1 MTSLSRT
8 LAPAPVTSLQQYLDD
23 GGGRGLAAVREVEP
37 EAVIAEIEAS
47 GLQARGGA
55 GIPAGSKWRTVR
67 AFGTGAAAPP
77 SVVVNAAE
85 GEPGSFKDRAI
96 LYRNPYQVLEGA
108 LIAVH
113 LVGASDLIIALKH
126 MYGEVRSRTAEAID
140 EARVA
145 GWLDGVDVRIFDG
158 PNEYLYG
165 EETAMLEAIDGR
177 PPFPRIAPPYRRGV
191 HEIVDRVVGVDSA
204 TASAAHVELA
214 GPGADS
220 VGSPTLVN
228 NVETLANVP
237 AIVVEGPEW
246 FRSIGTRESPGS
258 LVCTV
263 TGSTQRH
270 GVGEVP
276 MGTPLREVI
285 DRVGGGPKPGRVIKA
300 VMGGAATPLL
310 TADQLDTPVSNE
322 GMKSVG
328 GWLGCGGFIVFDDHD
343 DMAAVA
349 EGAARFLS
357 IESCGL
363 CVPCKEDGLALA
375 DLFGR
380 VRRSQ
385 ANDRDLAAIADCLRT
400 VANGARCNLAT
411 QYELVL
417 QSILD
422 NFGDEIEAHVHGDKT
437 AASPELIA
445 SIIDIDGSVAALDE
459 THRDKQPDW
468 TFGPRWSGKSP
479 ADRFSTVASP
489 GRSSGTHEGTG

>member
-1 MTSLSRT
+1 MASVSRT
-8 LAPAPVTSLQQYLDD
+8 LPPAPVTSVQQYLE
-23 GGGRGLAAVREVEP
+23 GGGARGLAAAREVEP
-37 EAVIAEIEAS
+37 EAVIADIEAS
-47 GLQARGGA
+47 GLQARGGT
-55 GIPAGSKWRTVR
+55 GIPCGPKWRTVR
-67 AFGTGAAAPP
+67 AYGIGAAVPP

-108 LIAVH
+108 LIAAH
-113 LVGASDLIIALKH
+113 AVGASDVIIAMKRMH
-126 MYGEVRSRTAEAID
+126 ADVRRRTAEAID
-140 EARVA
+140 EARAV
-145 GWLDGVDVRIFDG
+145 GWLDGVDVQVFAG

-191 HEIVDRVVGVDSA
+191 HDIVDRVVGVDSDS
-204 TASAAHVELA
+204 ASAAHVELA
-214 GPGADS
+214 GPSSDA

-263 TGSTQRH
+263 TGATRRH

-285 DRVGGGPKPGRVIKA
+285 DLIGGGPNPGRVIKA

-328 GWLGCGGFIVFDDHD
+328 GWLGCGGYIVFDDHS

-349 EGAARFLS
+349 DGVARFLS
-357 IESCGL
+357 IESCGS
-363 CVPCKEDGLALA
+363 CVPCKDDGLALA
-375 DLFGR
+375 ELFGR

-385 ANDRDLAAIADCLRT
+385 ATHHDLAAIADRLRT
-400 VANGARCNLAT
+400 VTIGARCNLAV
-411 QYELVL
+411 QYQLVL

-422 NFGDEIEAHVHGDKT
+422 NFGDEIDAHVRGNTT
-437 AASPELIA
+437 AATPELIA
-445 SIIDIDGSVAALDE
+445 SIVDIDGPLAVLDE
-459 THRDKQPDW
+459 AHRGKQPDW
-468 TFGPRWSGKSP
+468 TFEARWSGKLP
-479 ADRFSTVASP
+479 VDRL
-489 GRSSGTHEGTG
+489 